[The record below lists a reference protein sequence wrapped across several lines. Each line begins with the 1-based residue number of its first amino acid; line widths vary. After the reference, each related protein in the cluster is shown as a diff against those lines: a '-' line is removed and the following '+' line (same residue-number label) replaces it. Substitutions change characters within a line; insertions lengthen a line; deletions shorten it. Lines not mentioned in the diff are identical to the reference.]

1 MITYKGFSTLVT
13 PKKFKVTDFELSKRD
28 LLNYFSIRKGEKLM
42 QPNFGTI
49 IWDLL
54 FEPLNDDIQQLITDD
69 INRIIGY
76 DPRLRAGQVSV
87 TQQTNGF
94 LIQITLSYVPSD
106 QTETISLNFDQNSK
120 NLTSIVD
127 YN

>member
-13 PKKFKVTDFELSKRD
+13 PKKFKVTDFELAKRD

-42 QPNFGTI
+42 QPNFGTV

-87 TQQTNGF
+87 VQQTNGF
-94 LIQITLSYVPSD
+94 LIQITLSYIPSD
-106 QTETISLNFDQNSK
+106 QTETIGLAFDQNSK

>member
-13 PKKFKVTDFELSKRD
+13 PKKFKVTDFELAKRD

-42 QPNFGTI
+42 QPNFGTV

-69 INRIIGY
+69 INRIISY

-87 TQQTNGF
+87 VQQTNGF